1 MALKYI
7 SLVAAA
13 VLLVSTTSQA
23 VTVEQLNRQVQRMNQ
38 RIAEQDQRFL
48 VNGFASFGLSVA
60 SEEMAYNDVNDE
72 INFNR
77 FSKAGIQMTFNMDKE
92 NSVVM
97 QLVSRGTN
105 EWNTSAEWA
114 YFKHEFGEGFS
125 GKIGRIRLPAY
136 QLSEFLDV
144 GYAVPYAQNPAETY
158 DSLDP
163 FSNMDGLDLTYSMD
177 VGDNTATFQFTYGR
191 SKDDEFDLKDI
202 ISLNGV
208 FQTDTWNTRLGY
220 ATASVSVLSPTLVS
234 AIGLYGG
241 STSDIDGTF
250 TSIGF
255 TYDPGEIYFTSEF
268 TKLEAD
274 GEIVDADALYATL
287 GYRIGRFMP
296 TITFATAESQ
306 DDDERDISQITAT
319 NTGAIDLANGVAAQI
334 AGGLTE
340 AQAITAVAGAFTGG
354 DETIVTAAMVGAPQI
369 VGGVETLKAA
379 SNRNTQR
386 IGLGL
391 RYDMSPG
398 TALKIQYDIITV
410 DDESGL
416 FDDSAW
422 ATNAAAA
429 GSNPDATNVLTITID
444 TVF

>member
-1 MALKYI
+1 MTLKMI
-7 SLVAAA
+7 SLVAIP
-13 VLLVSTTSQA
+13 VLLVSMTSQA

-38 RIAEQDQRFL
+38 RISEQDQRFR

-60 SEEMAYNDVNDE
+60 NEEMAYNGVNDE
-72 INFNR
+72 VNFSR
-77 FSKAGIQMTFNMDKE
+77 FSKVGIQMTFNMDQE

-97 QLVSRGTN
+97 QLVSRGDN
-105 EWNTSAEWA
+105 EWDTSAEWA
-114 YFKHEFGEGFS
+114 YFKHEFGDGFS

-163 FSNMDGLDLTYSMD
+163 FANLNGLDLSYSMD

-191 SKDDEFDLKDI
+191 SKDDEFDLKNI
-202 ISLNGV
+202 IAAIGV
-208 FQTDTWNTRLGY
+208 FQADTWSTRLAY
-220 ATASVSVLSPTLVS
+220 ATASVSVLSPSLS
-234 AIGLYGG
+234 GAIGLYGG
-241 STSDIDGTF
+241 SLTDIDGTF
-250 TSIGF
+250 TSLGVN
-255 TYDPGEIYFTSEF
+255 YDPGDIYFTSEF
-268 TKLEAD
+268 TQLKAD
-274 GEIVDADALYATL
+274 GEIVDADALYVTL
-287 GYRIGRFMP
+287 GYRFGRLLP

-306 DDDERDISQITAT
+306 DNDERDISQLTTA
-319 NTGAIDLANGVAAQI
+319 NAGAIDLATAVGIQS
-334 AGGLTE
+334 AGGTLT
-340 AQAITAVAGAFTGG
+340 ATQTALLAATNATQQAEAVAGA
-354 DETIVTAAMVGAPQI
+354 PLI
-369 VGGVETLKAA
+369 VGGIETLKAA

-398 TALKIQYDIITV
+398 TALKIQYDLITV

-416 FDDSAW
+416 FDDTAW
-422 ATNAAAA
+422 ATNAATG